1 MKRYFSILTLV
12 LAAALTLQS
21 TILAQTE
28 LDRSQ
33 RPTLG
38 PTPSVRLP
46 RIQRAE
52 LPNGLHVWLVE
63 NHRLPLVACNLVVFA
78 GSEREPLNTPGLAA
92 FTAAMLQ
99 EGTAKRTSLQI
110 ADEID
115 GMGASMRVFA
125 QTDYASASL
134 ECLSRHLDAALDVYA
149 DVLMHAAFPETE
161 FARVKNDRLTS
172 ILQQKDRPQ
181 AIASVAFSR
190 VLYGANHP
198 YGNDIS
204 GTEQSVRTA
213 TREDLVKFYQTYYHP
228 NNATLIVYGDASLG
242 SLLPKLT
249 QKFGGWQKAD
259 IPAVPAF
266 PDPAQ
271 MTRKLYIVDKP
282 GAPQSEIRI
291 GYPALARS
299 TPDFFAANL
308 MNTILGGMFTSRLN
322 SNIRERRG
330 FSYGVRSTFQYSRL
344 PGPFV
349 ASGGVHTAKT
359 DSSLQEFLKEIDLM
373 HEKGLTAAE
382 LTAAKNR
389 AKGVFATSFEMP
401 QQIAAS
407 LVNLVVYN
415 LPDDYFQNYLK
426 SVDGV
431 TLEDAQRVAKQY
443 LDTSKMAIVVV
454 GDAKAIRPGIEA
466 MNFAPI
472 VTADV
477 NGNEA
482 GK

>member
-1 MKRYFSILTLV
+1 MKRYVLAFVLV
-12 LAAALTLQS
+12 LAAALSLQ
-21 TILAQTE
+21 TVVFAQPD

-33 RPTLG
+33 RPALG
-38 PTPSVRLP
+38 PTPVVRLP

-63 NHRLPLVACNLVVFA
+63 NHRLPLLAFNLVVAA
-78 GSEREPLNTPGLAA
+78 GSEREPLNSPGLAA

-115 GMGASMRVFA
+115 GLGASMRVFA
-125 QTDYASASL
+125 QADYASASL
-134 ECLSRHLDAALDVYA
+134 ECLSKHLDAALDVYA
-149 DVLMHAAFPETE
+149 DVLTHAAFPETE

-181 AIASVAFSR
+181 VIATVAFSR
-190 VLYGANHP
+190 VLYGKNHP

-204 GTEQSVRTA
+204 GTEQSITA
-213 TREDLVKFYQTYYHP
+213 MSREDLVKFYQTYYRP
-228 NNATLIVYGDASLG
+228 NNATIIVYGDASLG
-242 SLLPKLT
+242 TLLPKLI
-249 QKFGGWQKAD
+249 QKLGSWQKAD
-259 IPAVPAF
+259 IPQVPAF
-266 PDPAQ
+266 PEPAQ

-291 GYPALARS
+291 GFPALARS

-330 FSYGVRSTFQYSRL
+330 FSYGVRSAFQYSRL

-359 DSSLQEFLKEIDLM
+359 DSSLVEFIKEIDLM
-373 HEKGLTAAE
+373 REKGLTAAE
-382 LTAAKNR
+382 LEAAKNR

-407 LVNLVVYN
+407 LVNLVVYT

-426 SVDGV
+426 SVDAV
-431 TLEDAQRVAKQY
+431 TLDDVQRIARQY
-443 LDTSKMAIVVV
+443 LDTSKMALVVV
-454 GDAKAIRPGIEA
+454 GDAKVIRPGIEGL
-466 MNFAPI
+466 NLAPI

-477 NGNEA
+477 NGNVV
-482 GK
+482 GQ